1 MVTKLKTAKLN
12 LLNKC
17 RRVIMI
23 FKVSCSVEKSIRY
36 KAANTECVRAR
47 AGVSSLPLPFLPP
60 THTYTLFV
68 EIMLRVAKS
77 NKISFYNKSVVR
89 QMES

>member
-47 AGVSSLPLPFLPP
+47 AGVSSYCNKARDFIVTPSPSSPLPTRTHFL
-60 THTYTLFV
+60 
-68 EIMLRVAKS
+68 
-77 NKISFYNKSVVR
+77 
-89 QMES
+89 

>member
-47 AGVSSLPLPFLPP
+47 AGVSSLPP

>member
-36 KAANTECVRAR
+36 KAANTECMRAR
-47 AGVSSLPLPFLPP
+47 AGVSSLPPPLPP
-60 THTYTLFV
+60 PYPHVHTFC
-68 EIMLRVAKS
+68 RDNA
-77 NKISFYNKSVVR
+77 
-89 QMES
+89 ESS